1 MYRVFPCLAAPA
13 KRPVRASSVSHPL
26 AVSRGPV
33 GRRPTR
39 GV

>member
-26 AVSRGPV
+26 AVDMLKLAGLPSNE
-33 GRRPTR
+33 
-39 GV
+39 